1 MNHLHFLQGVR
12 RRETPSVPALIL
24 MLVFAA
30 ATPALAQETA
40 LGTMETLNKVQTLC
54 TISLSDEQTK
64 RSDHKW

>member
-40 LGTMETLNKVQTLC
+40 LGTRETLNKVQTL
-54 TISLSDEQTK
+54 
-64 RSDHKW
+64 